1 MPLPC
6 PSGQISLADIQNEF
20 GGSNPISINEYYANG
35 GRVPSGTGTVPTS
48 GQISFSN
55 FFCALNEIVVYITQN
70 SENVNV
76 KSLFDALNTNYWTQN
91 VRKRVVINSGVV
103 VGSRSTSQYA
113 LTVPSGASSTVTL
126 ENYGSILGAGGAANG
141 GTGGNAIF
149 AGSSGISINNQGTIY
164 SGGGGG
170 GRGGTGGQG
179 FYTYDCSYV
188 QDLGS
193 SGFGSVWG
201 CDDSCV
207 LIFGG
212 GAYCTGNCIDSTS
225 CDPYRCDPTVYTC
238 YGCSRYISQTCTAY
252 TSGGVGGSGG
262 VGQGYNQSS
271 TSGSAGS
278 AGGINAG
285 TGGTGGTGGGWG
297 SSGNNGGSGSN
308 GNYTSGSSGSSGG
321 LAGFYIVN
329 NSNVTWINT
338 GTVAGRVG

>member
-1 MPLPC
+1 M
-6 PSGQISLADIQNEF
+6 
-20 GGSNPISINEYYANG
+20 SIAAIPHLLSTE
-35 GRVPSGTGTVPTS
+35 V
-48 GQISFSN
+48 
-55 FFCALNEIVVYITQN
+55 VVYVN
-70 SENVNV
+70 SNQTNLNLQT
-76 KSLFDALNTNYWTQN
+76 LFGSSIYTAGLN
-91 VRKRVVINSGVV
+91 KKVVINSGVII
-103 VGSRSTSQYA
+103 GATNTSNYA
-113 LTVPSGASSTVTL
+113 LNIPSGFKGRMVVV
-126 ENYGSILGAGGAANG
+126 NNGSIQGAGGAANS

-149 AGSSGISINNQGTIY
+149 AGDANIFIDNRGTIY

-170 GRGGTGGQG
+170 GQGGTGGQG
-179 FYTYDCSYV
+179 YYTYDCSYV

-193 SGFGSVWG
+193 SGFGSVFG
-201 CDDSCV
+201 CNDSCV
-207 LIFGG
+207 IIFGS

-225 CDPYRCDPTVYTC
+225 CNPYGCDPTVYSC

-252 TSGGVGGSGG
+252 TSGGIGGSGG

-297 SSGNNGGSGSN
+297 SSGNNGGTGSN

-338 GTVAGRVG
+338 GTVAGRLG